1 MAGLLNQVALLI
13 INSLAGF
20 FSVLLLLRFFMQAWR
35 APFNNQIGTFVL
47 KLTNWLVMPLR
58 KVLRP
63 VFGLDSASLAA
74 AYLLQTLALI
84 AVISLHSGLEVL
96 SPANTAMLILTR
108 SLLAILRISVY
119 MFMGLLIV
127 QAILSWFNPYSPL
140 SRPMAQMT
148 DPFLR
153 PLRRIIPPISGIDLT
168 PLIAILLAQIV
179 LIFL

>member
-1 MAGLLNQVALLI
+1 
-13 INSLAGF
+13 
-20 FSVLLLLRFFMQAWR
+20 
-35 APFNNQIGTFVL
+35 
-47 KLTNWLVMPLR
+47 
-58 KVLRP
+58 
-63 VFGLDSASLAA
+63 
-74 AYLLQTLALI
+74 
-84 AVISLHSGLEVL
+84 
-96 SPANTAMLILTR
+96 
-108 SLLAILRISVY
+108 